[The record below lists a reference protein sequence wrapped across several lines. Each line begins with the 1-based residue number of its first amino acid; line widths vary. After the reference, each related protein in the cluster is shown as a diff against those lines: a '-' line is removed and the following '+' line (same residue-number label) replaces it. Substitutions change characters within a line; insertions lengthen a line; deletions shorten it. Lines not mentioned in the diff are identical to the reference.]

1 MYLLPLGILAI
12 ILLVLVEVFS
22 IAMKMTGLDIEK
34 ARFQVLTLLTSTG
47 FTTRE
52 SELIVQHSTRRKI
65 AKMVMIFGYVATAT
79 LVTVLF
85 RTLTEL
91 SGALRILDLLYL
103 LPGFMV
109 FAAVLMIMRSKYL
122 INRLDHFIEFR
133 VLASMQRNK
142 RLPVEEVLK
151 LNEEYGVAEVI
162 IDEDSPLIG
171 KALKDS
177 GLKSNYIQVLNIE
190 GATHMIHF
198 PTKDDVFE
206 LGDKVVVYGRM
217 DKIKAIMH

>member
-1 MYLLPLGILAI
+1 M
-12 ILLVLVEVFS
+12 
-22 IAMKMTGLDIEK
+22 
-34 ARFQVLTLLTSTG
+34 
-47 FTTRE
+47 
-52 SELIVQHSTRRKI
+52 QHSTRRKI

-79 LVTVLF
+79 IVTVLF
-85 RTLTEL
+85 RTLTEI
-91 SGALRILDLLYL
+91 SGALRVLDLLYL
-103 LPGFMV
+103 LPGGLV
-109 FAAVLMIMRSKYL
+109 IIAVLLLIRSKRL
-122 INRLDHFIEFR
+122 INRLDHFIEYR
-133 VLASMQRNK
+133 VLASMQRK
-142 RLPVEEVLK
+142 KGLPVDEVLK

-177 GLKSNYIQVLNIE
+177 GLKANYIQVLNIE

-217 DKIKAIMH
+217 DNIKAIMHGGSAAVRNQ

>member
-177 GLKSNYIQVLNIE
+177 GLKANYIQVLNIE